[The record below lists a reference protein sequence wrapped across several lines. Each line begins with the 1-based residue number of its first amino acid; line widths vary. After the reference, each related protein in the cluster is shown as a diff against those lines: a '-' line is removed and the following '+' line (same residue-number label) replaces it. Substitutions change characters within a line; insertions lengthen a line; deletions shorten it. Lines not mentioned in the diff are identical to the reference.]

1 MQRLTVLKVPAT
13 YTIAI
18 SLSGKQ
24 SEVSVNEL
32 PSSLQRAS
40 IPPNREIEMLKVTH
54 HRHQNIKAPSTLYV
68 HAFLDPCSFFLLF
81 ASLFPLT
88 SYFSSCYRIFDE
100 VVRSFVQRFH
110 DVRV

>member
-54 HRHQNIKAPSTLYV
+54 HHQNIRAPTTLYV

-81 ASLFPLT
+81 ASLFSLT

-100 VVRSFVQRFH
+100 AVRSFVQRFH